1 MVSDAIP
8 TAGQGGRSRPSVRR
22 MLAPGRTLVAPGA
35 SSPMVAK
42 LVEKT
47 GFQAVYMPGGGVAL
61 ERHGVAD
68 LGLITMSEMVEVAAS
83 IVQAVNI
90 PVIADADTGFGNAL
104 NVQRTVREYE
114 HAGVAAIHLEDQV
127 FPKRC
132 GHLAGKELIPLEI
145 AAEKIRAAVEARRD
159 PNFMIIARC
168 DALSVTGLD
177 DVLRRCEAYLD
188 AGADMLFVES
198 LSSHDHIARIPQ
210 LLPAR
215 HLFNMTSS
223 GKTPPL
229 HADEVG
235 RLGYQLMIL
244 PNFATLAAIKSVE
257 TVLVEIKNS
266 GSVAHILDRCAS
278 FTEFTELGGLRQFQR
293 IEQRFAPS
301 MSTPGRE

>member
-1 MVSDAIP
+1 
-8 TAGQGGRSRPSVRR
+8 
-22 MLAPGRTLVAPGA
+22 MLAPGRALVAPGA

-42 LVEKT
+42 LVGKA

-61 ERHGVAD
+61 ERNGVAD

-83 IVQAVNI
+83 IAQAVSI

-114 HAGVAAIHLEDQV
+114 RAGVAAIHLEDQV

-132 GHLAGKELIPLEI
+132 GHLAGKELIPLEA

-159 PNFMIIARC
+159 PDFMIIARC

-177 DVLRRCEAYLD
+177 DVVRRCHAYLD

-198 LSSHDHIARIPQ
+198 LSSHDHIARVPQ
-210 LLPAR
+210 LLPAS

-229 HADEVG
+229 HAEEVG

-244 PNFATLAAIKSVE
+244 PNFATLAAIKSIE
-257 TVLVEIKNS
+257 TVLAEIKSS

-278 FTEFTELGGLRQFQR
+278 FTEFTELGDLPQFQR
-293 IEQRFAPS
+293 LERRFASAVPK
-301 MSTPGRE
+301 PGKAQGT